1 VGVYACICVHTHMH
15 VYVCVCECVCVFV
28 SVVIYIY
35 IYICL
40 YTYIGALRTLA
51 AREELAVVEA
61 RVRGLEDGRGEI
73 LDKITREVDAN
84 RLADNERAKDV
95 SERIE
100 GIQRALDACVD
111 M

>member
-1 VGVYACICVHTHMH
+1 MLGAELDSFKRTAKGGEDDLDARLRVCSQGLKELEEKAERDAAVGTA
-15 VYVCVCECVCVFV
+15 
-28 SVVIYIY
+28 
-35 IYICL
+35 
-40 YTYIGALRTLA
+40 A
-51 AREELAVVEA
+51 AREELAIVEA

-95 SERIE
+95 TERIE
-100 GIQRALDACVD
+100 GLQRALDACVD